1 MDKTFKSNI
10 DKAYYIRSF
19 LLVVFVVSLFF
30 VFRNMAK
37 PEIFKVVTY
46 LALMVIFLGGLFIP
60 PGTGYKITQDGL
72 FVINYGFRKTVIN
85 IKDIKSVRVHR
96 SLYEFIY
103 TSHVNSMDQ
112 LMISYGRNS
121 TINIS
126 PRGKDDFIKSLLVQN
141 PGIQIS

>member
-85 IKDIKSVRVHR
+85 IKD
-96 SLYEFIY
+96 
-103 TSHVNSMDQ
+103 Q